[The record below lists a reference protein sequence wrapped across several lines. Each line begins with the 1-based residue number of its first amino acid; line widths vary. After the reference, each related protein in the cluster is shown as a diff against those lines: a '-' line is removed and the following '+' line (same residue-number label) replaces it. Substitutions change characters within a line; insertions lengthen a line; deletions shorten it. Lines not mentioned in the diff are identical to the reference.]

1 MGVHGARGPGAG
13 RQGRRSRRAA
23 ALRKVSRTQHAGHP
37 GPRYMC
43 PHCRRVHYSGRT
55 VRRNTSPEA
64 SRPTAIAA
72 ARPTSSPV
80 RGSVEED
87 DGSADCVEDEPAV
100 AVFEEE
106 AALAELFDDE
116 VTVAALPD
124 EDVELGADGCVPVV
138 LEWLPEPELPEEPEP
153 PSGSTYCWSPADPP
167 PPAMAVAGT
176 SIARAAIANTKPKIW
191 RRRLTRRVLH
201 PGRLGRRG
209 PGKAS
214 SGPKS
219 CKRLFCRIYCKRRMT
234 GHGRD
239 GSC

>member
-1 MGVHGARGPGAG
+1 MGA
-13 RQGRRSRRAA
+13 
-23 ALRKVSRTQHAGHP
+23 
-37 GPRYMC
+37 
-43 PHCRRVHYSGRT
+43 HYCGRT
-55 VRRNTSPEA
+55 VRRSTSPEA

-87 DGSADCVEDEPAV
+87 DGSADLVEDEVAV
-100 AVFEEE
+100 AGLEEE
-106 AALAELFDDE
+106 AALAELFDDD

-124 EDVELGADGCVPVV
+124 EDVELGGDGCVPVV

-176 SIARAAIANTKPKIW
+176 SITRAAIAKTKPRIW

-201 PGRLGRRG
+201 PGRRGGRG
-209 PGKAS
+209 PGCAS